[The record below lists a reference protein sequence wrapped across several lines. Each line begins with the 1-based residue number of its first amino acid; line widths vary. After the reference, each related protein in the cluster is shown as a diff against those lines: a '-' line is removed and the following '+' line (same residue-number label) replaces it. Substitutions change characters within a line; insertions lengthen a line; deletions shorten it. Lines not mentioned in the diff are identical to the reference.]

1 MSYLL
6 YRGTRLENNITTLIL
21 ETQGGNTE
29 AFHELVSYHDERVLT
44 LALQLTRDKQDAE
57 DLYQEVFMKAY
68 KAIGFFCLKSEFFT
82 WLYRITVNS
91 FYNLQ
96 RKASRIH
103 QQESLDPEIDSTHD
117 IADDSIPSAANEEI
131 QDAVTNA
138 LNQLP
143 IQQKTAFVMK
153 HYKGLKIREIAT
165 IMNLS
170 DGTVK
175 RYLFRAIEKLRPMLQ
190 EYRYA

>member
-1 MSYLL
+1 M
-6 YRGTRLENNITTLIL
+6 
-21 ETQGGNTE
+21 
-29 AFHELVSYHDERVLT
+29 
-44 LALQLTRDKQDAE
+44 
-57 DLYQEVFMKAY
+57 
-68 KAIGFFCLKSEFFT
+68 
-82 WLYRITVNS
+82 NS

-96 RKASRIH
+96 RKASRIQ
-103 QQESLDPEIDSTHD
+103 QQESLVPEKDSTHD
-117 IADDSIPSAANEEI
+117 IADDSIPSAANKEI
-131 QDAVTNA
+131 QHAVTNA

-143 IQQKTAFVMK
+143 TQQKTAFVMK
-153 HYKGLKIREIAT
+153 HYEGLKIREIAT

>member
-21 ETQGGNTE
+21 EAQGGNTE
-29 AFHELVSYHDERVLT
+29 AFHELVSYHDERVIT

-57 DLYQEVFMKAY
+57 DLYQEVFKKAY
-68 KAIGFFCLKSEFFT
+68 KAIGIFRLKSEFFT

-153 HYKGLKIREIAT
+153 HYEGLKIREIAT

>member
-1 MSYLL
+1 M
-6 YRGTRLENNITTLIL
+6 
-21 ETQGGNTE
+21 
-29 AFHELVSYHDERVLT
+29 T

-68 KAIGFFCLKSEFFT
+68 KAIGFFCLKSGFFT

-103 QQESLDPEIDSTHD
+103 QQKSLDPEIDSTHD

-131 QDAVTNA
+131 LDAVTNA

-153 HYKGLKIREIAT
+153 HHEGLKIREIAT

>member
-1 MSYLL
+1 M
-6 YRGTRLENNITTLIL
+6 TL
-21 ETQGGNTE
+21 
-29 AFHELVSYHDERVLT
+29 V
-44 LALQLTRDKQDAE
+44 LQLTRDKQDAE

-68 KAIGFFCLKSEFFT
+68 KAIGSFRLESEFFT

-96 RKASRIH
+96 RKASRI
-103 QQESLDPEIDSTHD
+103 
-117 IADDSIPSAANEEI
+117 
-131 QDAVTNA
+131 
-138 LNQLP
+138 
-143 IQQKTAFVMK
+143 QQKTAFVMK
-153 HYKGLKIREIAT
+153 HYEGLKIREIAT

>member
-1 MSYLL
+1 
-6 YRGTRLENNITTLIL
+6 LENNITTLIL
-21 ETQGGNTE
+21 EAQGGNTV
-29 AFHELVSYHDERVLT
+29 AFRKLVSYHDERVTT

-57 DLYQEVFMKAY
+57 NLYQEVFMKAY
-68 KAIGFFCLKSEFFT
+68 KAIGSFRLESEFFT

-91 FYNLQ
+91 FYNL
-96 RKASRIH
+96 RWKASRIQ
-103 QQESLDPEIDSTHD
+103 QQESLVPEKDSTHD

-131 QDAVTNA
+131 QHAVTNA

-143 IQQKTAFVMK
+143 TQQKTAFVMK
-153 HYKGLKIREIAT
+153 HYEGLKIREIAT

>member
-21 ETQGGNTE
+21 EAQGGNTE
-29 AFHELVSYHDERVLT
+29 AFHELVSYHDERVMT

-96 RKASRIH
+96 RKASRIQ

-153 HYKGLKIREIAT
+153 HHEGLKIREIAT